1 MPRKG
6 CSGRDAGAET
16 DLPGKEQQEP
26 AGPATDSKTSSLVSQ
41 ETPHGGVV
49 RPARPVF
56 MLVFIW
62 HMLAEGAGV
71 LGGGW

>member
-1 MPRKG
+1 MARKG

-16 DLPGKEQQEP
+16 DLPGRSSRSQRDQRP
-26 AGPATDSKTSSLVSQ
+26 DSRTSSLVSQ